1 LRGFLFAPKPSAGS
15 RQTDFSS
22 SAGRETAGSSDVAPL
37 QASSWRLR
45 RYASRRER
53 PTPLP
58 DEAPELIES
67 NCAPVY
73 FVNGIVLIQNLR
85 GGNFLIT
92 FYRTDDRYREGEVKV
107 AVARCDLEVM
117 LRAADGAVQG
127 VPVTEPE
134 CLTPMWRMRA
144 AGSSI

>member
-1 LRGFLFAPKPSAGS
+1 VNLLRFIRPSPFVGPDSNSAWRKYSVAG
-15 RQTDFSS
+15 Q
-22 SAGRETAGSSDVAPL
+22 
-37 QASSWRLR
+37 
-45 RYASRRER
+45 
-53 PTPLP
+53 
-58 DEAPELIES
+58 
-67 NCAPVY
+67 
-73 FVNGIVLIQNLR
+73 
-85 GGNFLIT
+85 
-92 FYRTDDRYREGEVKV
+92 TDDRYREGEVKV

>member
-1 LRGFLFAPKPSAGS
+1 LRGFLFAPTPSAG
-15 RQTDFSS
+15 
-22 SAGRETAGSSDVAPL
+22 
-37 QASSWRLR
+37 WRLR

-134 CLTPMWRMRA
+134 CLTPM
-144 AGSSI
+144 